1 MFDGIR
7 LRLTLGYVG
16 ILALILVLFG
26 SVVVLGF
33 RDSTV
38 RQHDDLLVK
47 EARAWAETVARGEE
61 ITMQTESG
69 EYALVQLAPGGRV
82 LFRDATARSLGLPAE
97 NAARQTVRDGER
109 VMVTTG
115 GREGAARVASVPVF
129 DGPGEVAGV
138 VQFGRSLR
146 TELEAVDR
154 LLLVL
159 IPIGVG
165 SLLLAGFGGL
175 FMSRRAM
182 RPAREAFGRQR
193 AFVADASHE
202 LKTPLSLAKIA
213 GEVLLRDPTAPDA
226 REIRERQLSEIDRTS
241 VILSDLLVL
250 ARLDAGKLGV
260 EREPFDLAPV
270 LFETVDRF
278 RTRAMDAGVTLDV
291 SVPGK
296 LPARGDAGRT
306 GQILAAVLDNAVR
319 LTPEGGRVT
328 TTGSIREGRV
338 EAIITDTGP
347 GIAPEH
353 LPRVFDRFYRVE
365 AARTRGEAGGG
376 TGLGLAIA
384 RDLARAQGG
393 DLSAWNARDGGATLL
408 LTLQR
413 S

>member
-26 SVVVLGF
+26 SIVLLGF
-33 RDSTV
+33 RDATV

-47 EARAWAETVARGEE
+47 EAKAWAETVARGER

-69 EYALVQLAPGGRV
+69 EYALVQLAPGGRI
-82 LFRDATARSLGLPAE
+82 LFQDATARSLGLPAE
-97 NAARQTVRDGER
+97 DAARRTVRGGEM

-115 GREGAARVASVPVF
+115 GSEGTARVASVPVL
-129 DGPGEVAGV
+129 DGSGEAAGV

-159 IPIGVG
+159 VPIGVG
-165 SLLLAGFGGL
+165 SLLLAGVGGL

-182 RPAREAFGRQR
+182 RPAREAFDRQR
-193 AFVADASHE
+193 AFIADASHE
-202 LKTPLSLAKIA
+202 LKTPLSLARIS
-213 GEVLLRDPTAPDA
+213 GEVLLRDPAAPDA
-226 REIRERQLSEIDRTS
+226 HEIRERQLSEIDRTS
-241 VILSDLLVL
+241 TILSDLLVL

-260 EREPFDLAPV
+260 KREPFDLAPF

-278 RTRAMDAGVTLDV
+278 RTRAADAGVALDISV
-291 SVPGK
+291 SGK

-306 GQILAAVLDNAVR
+306 GQILAAVLDNATR
-319 LTPEGGRVT
+319 LTPEGGCVT
-328 TTGSIREGRV
+328 ATGNLREGRA
-338 EAIITDTGP
+338 EAVISDTGP
-347 GIAPEH
+347 GIPPDH

-365 AARTRGEAGGG
+365 SARARGKSGGG
-376 TGLGLAIA
+376 H
-384 RDLARAQGG
+384 RARA
-393 DLSAWNARDGGATLL
+393 RH
-408 LTLQR
+408 R
-413 S
+413 P